1 MKKIIGIFLLSLL
14 VISSCSSNKNIKLAK
29 GLSVYYPLNG
39 NVNDVKNKTNLI
51 FNNATLTTDRFGKAN
66 SAYHFNGIDNYI
78 QIQNNP
84 AINFKKSISICIWAR
99 PTGFYYGTCHSNR
112 ILMKGESDYTPGNYT
127 IAFDEALYS
136 PGTACSSPLTDTIHQ
151 NFRSVADQNSYTP
164 YITKGKWTS
173 IIFTCDQHI
182 SRLYIDGLLKD
193 SLKLT
198 DGVTFTNQSDLFFGK
213 LNNDS
218 FPYWYNGDL
227 DDVRI
232 YNRIINPLEIKKI
245 AEVR

>member
-1 MKKIIGIFLLSLL
+1 MKKTIGIFLLSLL
-14 VISSCSSNKNIKLAK
+14 IIAGCSSNKNINLTK
-29 GLSVYYPLNG
+29 GLSVYYPFDDNAK
-39 NVNDVKNKTNLI
+39 DVRSKTNII
-51 FNNATLTTDRFGKAN
+51 FNNATLTIDRFGKAN
-66 SAYHFNGIDNYI
+66 GAYHFNGTDNYI
-78 QIQNNP
+78 QVQNNP
-84 AINFKKSISICIWAR
+84 AINFKKRISICIWAR

-112 ILMKGESDYTPGNYT
+112 ILMKGESDYIPGNYT

-136 PGTACSSPLTDTIHQ
+136 PGTACSGPLTDTVHQ
-151 NFRSVADQNSYTP
+151 NYRSVADKDSYIP
-164 YITKGKWTS
+164 YVIKDRWTS

-193 SLKLT
+193 SLKLIN
-198 DGVTFTNQSDLFFGK
+198 GVTFTNQSDLFFGK

-232 YNRIINPLEIKKI
+232 YDRVITSAEINKI
-245 AEVR
+245 AEVK